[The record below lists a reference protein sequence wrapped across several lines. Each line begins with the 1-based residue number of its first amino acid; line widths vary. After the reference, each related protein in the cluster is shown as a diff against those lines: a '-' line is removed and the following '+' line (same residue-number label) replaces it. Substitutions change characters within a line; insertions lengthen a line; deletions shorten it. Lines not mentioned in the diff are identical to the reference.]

1 MKQNPIHS
9 SATDISVTE
18 RLQPITVETTYLG
31 GYKSEVQVR
40 DLPQFYFD
48 EPKELGGDN
57 AGPTPLEGVLG
68 SLCACTSMIVHIIQR
83 EMNFSLTSMRCQAK
97 GITDIRRVEMKRTG
111 KKYSE
116 VDPLSYHFHE
126 VHQTIWVVTS
136 ENDQRLDE
144 LKAHVARLC
153 PVSRLLED
161 AKVSF
166 TVDWIRE

>member
-1 MKQNPIHS
+1 MKPNPSHS
-9 SATDISVTE
+9 SATDVSITE

-40 DLPQFYFD
+40 DLPRFYFD
-48 EPKELGGDN
+48 EPKELGGNN

-68 SLCACTSMIVHIIQR
+68 SLCACTSMIVHIIQK
-83 EMNFSLTSMRCQAK
+83 EMSFGLTTMRCQAK
-97 GITDIRRVEMKRTG
+97 GVTDIRRVEMKRTG

-116 VDPLSYHFHE
+116 IEPLSYHFHE

-136 ENDQRLDE
+136 ESDERLDE